1 MIWWRYKM
9 SQYMK
14 LIGQKAKKA
23 SLTKINTRIKNK
35 VLKRYASLLDKEK
48 NFIIKANTKDVKFAL
63 EKGLKNNL
71 IDRLTIDQK
80 KLNNIKNSINKIAKL
95 KDPVD
100 NILEKWS
107 RPNGLRIKRV
117 SIPIGVIGIIYESR
131 PNVTS
136 DVAGLCFK
144 SGNAV
149 ILKGGSEA
157 INTNKILAKLFRK
170 ALKENKIDENY
181 IQFVDSKDR
190 KMVDFMLSKMK
201 NYIDVIIPRGGK
213 NLVKRVQEFSSVPII
228 GHLEGLCHTFI
239 DKDAQL
245 KMAINIIYNAKLRN
259 TSICGATETILL
271 HEKIIKRFCNP
282 ILKKLE
288 ENNCKIYGDHFLKKY
303 YKGKI
308 YPAKEKDW
316 STEYLAAIVSVKT
329 VKNCKDAIRHINKY
343 GTMHTDSIVTKNKKT
358 ARMFLK
364 NVKSS
369 IAMQNTSTQFA
380 DGGEFGFGG
389 EVGISTNTLPPR
401 GPVGLGQLISY
412 KYEVISNGQTRK

>member
-1 MIWWRYKM
+1 MSRYM
-9 SQYMK
+9 N
-14 LIGQKAKKA
+14 LIGHNAKKA
-23 SLTKINTRIKNK
+23 SLEKIDTKTKNK
-35 VLKRYASLLDKEK
+35 ILKKYVFLLNKEK
-48 NFIIKANTKDVKFAL
+48 NSIITENAKDIKFAL
-63 EKGLKNNL
+63 KKGLKKNL
-71 IDRLTIDQK
+71 IDRLAINHK
-80 KLNNIKNSINKIAKL
+80 KLTDIKTSINKIIKL

-100 NILEKWS
+100 NILEKWIT
-107 RPNGLRIKRV
+107 PNRLRIKRV
-117 SIPIGVIGIIYESR
+117 SIPIGVIGVIYESR

-136 DVAGLCFK
+136 DVASLCFK

-170 ALKENKIDENY
+170 ALKENKVNENF
-181 IQFVDSKDR
+181 IQFIDSKNR
-190 KMVDFMLSKMK
+190 KMVDYMLSKMK

-213 NLVKRVQEFSSVPII
+213 NLVKRVQEFSVVPII
-228 GHLEGLCHTFI
+228 GHLEGLCHTFV
-239 DKDAQL
+239 DKDAEL
-245 KMAINIIYNAKLRN
+245 KMAIDIIYNAKLRN

-271 HEKIIKRFCNP
+271 HEKIVKKFCNP

-288 ENNCKIYGDHFLKKY
+288 ENKCKIYGDHLLNKY

-308 YPAKEKDW
+308 YTAKEKDW
-316 STEYLAAIVSVKT
+316 STEYLAPTISVKT
-329 VKNCKDAIRHINKY
+329 VKNCEEAIKHINKY
-343 GTMHTDSIVTKNKKT
+343 GTMHTDSIITKNKKT
-358 ARMFLK
+358 AKKFLK

-369 IAMQNTSTQFA
+369 IAMHNTSTQFA

-412 KYEVISNGQTRK
+412 KYEVISNGQIRK